1 MSLLEVI
8 IKASSTAPTHPDP
21 DSNYPIVFNPDPI
34 LLKLK
39 PETDELKEENPIKR
53 VTGWEISQTDAEM
66 IETGQRFFKK
76 LKRKLKNTN
85 TFSKDEF
92 LGMFTSYLEK
102 VGEKVGISVGV
113 DKSDEGYPLKL
124 VDRLGF
130 FMGRDVKSLILEAC
144 VTLEVWDTL
153 KSLIINGNVE
163 HLCISNLVHNLIE
176 KRRSDLVVLCVKHLS
191 DLQTYDLMCILKY
204 FLLPPRDGYESLVS
218 VRKEWENQALL
229 AIEKVGDRGL
239 GGKQNSLAREASFLL
254 MVAHDEFTVS
264 ELCLHY
270 LLASLDLDE
279 VIFSACVS
287 KLNGEEMMALINYL
301 GKWLRKYEKFPQV
314 APCPKASSMLG
325 LKACEWVPTFES
337 VVKCLGLVVD
347 KHFSSL
353 VLHSEF
359 HDELRSLEEVV
370 SSLVAEARLCGTLTN
385 LTERLRGEH
394 QGMPAAVMLQ
404 NVSDS

>member
-8 IKASSTAPTHPDP
+8 SKASSTASIHPDP
-21 DSNYPIVFNPDPI
+21 DSNYPIVLNPDSI

-39 PETDELKEENPIKR
+39 PETDELNEESPVKR
-53 VTGWEISQTDAEM
+53 VTGWEISQTDAGL
-66 IETGQRFFKK
+66 IEAGQKFFKK

-102 VGEKVGISVGV
+102 TGEKIGISIGV
-113 DKSDEGYPLKL
+113 DKSDEEYVRKL
-124 VDRLGF
+124 VERLGF
-130 FMGRDVKSLILEAC
+130 SMGRDVKSLILEAC
-144 VTLEVWDTL
+144 VALEVWDTL
-153 KSLIINGNVE
+153 ESLIINGLVE
-163 HLCISNLVHNLIE
+163 HMCTSNLVYNLIE

-204 FLLPPRDGYESLVS
+204 FLLPPRDGYKSLVS
-218 VRKEWENQALL
+218 VREEWENQALL
-229 AIEKVGDRGL
+229 AIEKVSDRGL
-239 GGKQNSLAREASFLL
+239 GGKQKSLARDASFLL
-254 MVAHDEFTVS
+254 MVAHDEFTIS

-270 LLASLDLDE
+270 LLASRNLDE

-287 KLNGEEMMALINYL
+287 KLNGEEMMALIKYL
-301 GKWLRKYEKFPQV
+301 GKWLRKYERFPQV
-314 APCPKASSMLG
+314 VPCPKASSLLG
-325 LKACEWVPTFES
+325 LKACDWVPTLEN

-347 KHFSSL
+347 EHFSSL

-359 HDELRSLEEVV
+359 HEQLRSLEKVV
-370 SSLVAEARLCGTLTN
+370 SSLAAEARLCGTLTN

-394 QGMPAAVMLQ
+394 QGQPQ
-404 NVSDS
+404 